1 MAKVKKKRNK
11 KYQGQ
16 SSTNSSP
23 RTIRVRAVKRNKLQ
37 QWWFE
42 KGKLFKP
49 LIISGLVLLAI
60 VILVIGFIASMNS

>member
-16 SSTNSSP
+16 NSKISSP
-23 RTIRVRAVKRNKLQ
+23 KTIHVRAVKRNKLQ

-49 LIISGLVLLAI
+49 LIISGLVFLAI
-60 VILVIGFIASMNS
+60 IILIASFIASMNS